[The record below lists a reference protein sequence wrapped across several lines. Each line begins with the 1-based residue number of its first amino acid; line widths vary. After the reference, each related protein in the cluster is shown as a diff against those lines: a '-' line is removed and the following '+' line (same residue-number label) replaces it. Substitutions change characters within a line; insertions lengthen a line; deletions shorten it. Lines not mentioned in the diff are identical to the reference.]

1 MFLFQFEARRRLRF
15 DLNSEFG
22 LQNFNTL
29 AETDLETLPHPDTPI
44 YLLKK
49 LPLVHFDRLRTQI
62 ARTLLRKRV
71 LEQFR
76 LLDIYYPIA
85 VDGTGMLYFSKPHC
99 PHCLTMELSN
109 GKTLYYH
116 NVLEAKLICSNGL
129 VISLATEF
137 IENTDG
143 DTKQDCELKA
153 FYRLAPKLRKRL
165 PQLRMCLLLDGL
177 LLNQTVFD
185 LCSRHRFVY
194 IITFKEGSMPSV
206 FQEYEALLKLVSDQ
220 QKTVH
225 EDGIHQQFSW
235 VSGLSHEGHTFNAF
249 ECRETQSNDKVT
261 RFVFATNIPVSASNV
276 EALSEKGGRLR
287 WKVENEGFNS
297 QKNGGFAL
305 EHAYCE
311 NWTCARHLYFLLQI
325 AHLIF
330 QLICFGSLLPHPPP
344 VLFGSLD
351 AFARR
356 LLEAWR
362 NAFLDPILLHSEL
375 ARPFQI
381 RIRSP

>member
-1 MFLFQFEARRRLRF
+1 MFLFQLEARRRLRF

-29 AETDLETLPHPDTPI
+29 GETDLETLPHPDTPI

-49 LPLVHFDRLRTQI
+49 LSLVHFDRLRTEM
-62 ARTLLRKRV
+62 ARSLIRKRV

-76 LLDIYYPIA
+76 LLDTYYTIA

-99 PHCLTMELSN
+99 PHCLCAELSN

-129 VISLATEF
+129 AISLATEF

-143 DTKQDCELKA
+143 DSKQDCELKA
-153 FYRLAPKLRKRL
+153 FYRLAPKLRRRF
-165 PQLRMCLLLDGL
+165 PQLRICLLLDGL
-177 LLNQTVFD
+177 FLNQTVFD
-185 LCSRHRFVY
+185 LSKRHRFAF

-206 FQEYEALLKLVSDQ
+206 FHEYEALLKLVPDQ
-220 QKTVH
+220 KIIVRD
-225 EDGIHQQFSW
+225 DGIHQRFRW
-235 VSGLSHEGHTFNAF
+235 LNDLSHEGHIFHAF
-249 ECRETQSNDKVT
+249 ECRETLPHGKCT
-261 RFVFATNIPVSASNV
+261 RFVLATNIPVSASNV
-276 EALSEKGGRLR
+276 QTLSLKGGRLR
-287 WKVENEGFNS
+287 WKIENEGFNS

-311 NWTCARHLYFLLQI
+311 NWTAARHLYFLLQI

-330 QLICFGSLLPHPPP
+330 QLICLGSLL
-344 VLFGSLD
+344 LSLTLSG
-351 AFARR
+351 RK
-356 LLEAWR
+356 WG
-362 NAFLDPILLHSEL
+362 
-375 ARPFQI
+375 
-381 RIRSP
+381 